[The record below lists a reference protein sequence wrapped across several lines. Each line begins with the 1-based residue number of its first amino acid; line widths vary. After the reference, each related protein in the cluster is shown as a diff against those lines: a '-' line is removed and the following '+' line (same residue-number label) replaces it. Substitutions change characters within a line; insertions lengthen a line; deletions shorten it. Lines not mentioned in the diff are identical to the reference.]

1 MKKIIT
7 IICLMLGLIIS
18 GVATASADNTVASTE
33 PKVAVFLAGAK
44 AVSKNQEQ
52 LDEIY
57 SKIPLFAEAL
67 HGDLIPVKTTNNTIK
82 DYVLDNKIDR
92 ALSTSDL
99 IALGDKLGADYIV
112 YEQFYPNSVHG
123 GGAFHTSARVDGDL
137 TIRVFS
143 VKEQKDVYTDS
154 VELFDKK
161 IGDLREEML
170 AFCDKSIK
178 TIQAMPYITSRK

>member
-1 MKKIIT
+1 MKKLIMIV
-7 IICLMLGLIIS
+7 CLIAGLIAS
-18 GVATASADNTVASTE
+18 GTCIVRAESTG

-44 AVSKNQEQ
+44 SVSKNQEQ
-52 LDEIY
+52 LDELY
-57 SKIPLFAEAL
+57 AKIPLFAESL
-67 HGDLIPVKTTNNTIK
+67 HGSLIPVEVTNNTIK
-82 DYVLDNKIDR
+82 DYILDNKIDH

-99 IALGDKLGADYIV
+99 IALGDKLSADYIV
-112 YEQFYPNSVHG
+112 YEQFYPSSVHG

-154 VELFDKK
+154 VNIFDKK
-161 IGDLREEML
+161 RSELREEML

-178 TIQAMPYITSRK
+178 AIQAMPYITSGN

>member
-1 MKKIIT
+1 MKKLIMIV
-7 IICLMLGLIIS
+7 CLIAGLIAS
-18 GVATASADNTVASTE
+18 GPCIASAENAG

-52 LDEIY
+52 IDELY
-57 SKIPLFAEAL
+57 AKIPLFAETL
-67 HGDLIPVKTTNNTIK
+67 HGKLIPIETTNNTIK
-82 DYVLDNKIDR
+82 DYVLDNKIDH

-99 IALGDKLGADYIV
+99 IALGNKLGADYIV

-161 IGDLREEML
+161 IGELREEML

-178 TIQAMPYITSRK
+178 TIQAMPYITSGK

>member
-1 MKKIIT
+1 MKKLIT
-7 IICLMLGLIIS
+7 IICLMFGLIIS
-18 GVATASADNTVASTE
+18 GFATVSAENTTSPAT

-52 LDEIY
+52 LDELY
-57 SKIPLFAEAL
+57 SKIPLFAESL
-67 HGDLIPVKTTNNTIK
+67 HGNLIPVEVSNDTIK
-82 DYVLDNKIDR
+82 DYILDNKIDR

-112 YEQFYPNSVHG
+112 YEQFYPNAVHG
-123 GGAFHTSARVDGDL
+123 GGAFHPSVRVDGDL

-143 VKEQKDVYTDS
+143 VKEQKDAYTDS
-154 VELFDKK
+154 VNIFDKK
-161 IGDLREEML
+161 IGELREEML

-178 TIQAMPYITSRK
+178 AIQAMPYITSGN

>member
-1 MKKIIT
+1 MKKLIMIV
-7 IICLMLGLIIS
+7 CLIAGLIAS
-18 GVATASADNTVASTE
+18 GTCIASAENAG

-52 LDEIY
+52 IDELY
-57 SKIPLFAEAL
+57 AKIPLFAESL
-67 HGDLIPVKTTNNTIK
+67 HGNLIPIETTNNTIK
-82 DYVLDNKIDR
+82 DYILDNKIDR

-99 IALGDKLGADYIV
+99 IALGNKLGADYIV

-143 VKEQKDVYTDS
+143 VKEQKDVYADN
-154 VELFDKK
+154 VNIFDKK
-161 IGDLREEML
+161 IGELREEML
-170 AFCDKSIK
+170 AFCDKSVK
-178 TIQAMPYITSRK
+178 AIQAMPYITSGK